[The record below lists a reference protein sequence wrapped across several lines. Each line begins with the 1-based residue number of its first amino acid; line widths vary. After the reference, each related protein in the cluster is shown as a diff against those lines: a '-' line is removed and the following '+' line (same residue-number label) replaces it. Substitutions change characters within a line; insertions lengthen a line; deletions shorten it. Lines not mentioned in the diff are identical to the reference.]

1 MSCIEATSP
10 SPRPKGFE
18 HELRH
23 TRALAWAWS
32 WLVQLQTTCWKMHYV
47 ALKHAPNN
55 RGWCSNVLKLYM
67 SKVVTVDRRQGEDMI
82 RLEVNLLWERER
94 ARKANMLCCVRLF
107 VHRNTIYGWQCA
119 LSSLLEE
126 RLNGTCRNIEKLMVN
141 KNMVETANHHKH
153 KSHVDRSVANW
164 DSSMHTAYIKKRMS
178 HTDIKMR
185 IHLQTHK
192 LSATVFVSFHAK

>member
-94 ARKANMLCCVRLF
+94 ESTKSQDVVLCETFCAQKYNLWLAVRTLKPSWREAKWDMSQHRKT
-107 VHRNTIYGWQCA
+107 HGEQ
-119 LSSLLEE
+119 
-126 RLNGTCRNIEKLMVN
+126 
-141 KNMVETANHHKH
+141 KH
-153 KSHVDRSVANW
+153 GW
-164 DSSMHTAYIKKRMS
+164 DSKPS
-178 HTDIKMR
+178 
-185 IHLQTHK
+185 QTQEPCRQ
-192 LSATVFVSFHAK
+192 VSSQLRF